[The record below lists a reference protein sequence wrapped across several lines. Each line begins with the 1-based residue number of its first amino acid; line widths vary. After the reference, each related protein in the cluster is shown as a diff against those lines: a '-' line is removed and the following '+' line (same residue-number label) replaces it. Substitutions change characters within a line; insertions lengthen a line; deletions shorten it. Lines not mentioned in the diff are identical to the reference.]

1 MYFGVKR
8 LLGYSTDMFWT
19 SSPRNIGKCPRKTH
33 VLTSQFKEIVSKTI
47 ILFDGMDN
55 RKCLRWGE
63 HLRRAPVRILDRK
76 STRLN
81 SSHVAISYAVFC
93 LKKKNIK
100 KQTVLL

>member
-63 HLRRAPVRILDRK
+63 HIFKDQVRILVVWPFLFILLM
-76 STRLN
+76 RLWER
-81 SSHVAISYAVFC
+81 SIP
-93 LKKKNIK
+93 NI
-100 KQTVLL
+100 TNYERTEEYSC